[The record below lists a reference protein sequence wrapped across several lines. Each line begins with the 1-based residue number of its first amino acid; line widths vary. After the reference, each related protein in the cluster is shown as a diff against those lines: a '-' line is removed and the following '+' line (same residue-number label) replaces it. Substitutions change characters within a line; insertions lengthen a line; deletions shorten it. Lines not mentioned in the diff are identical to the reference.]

1 MESGKIKNNQ
11 LEASSSK
18 GKHDPAQARL
28 NNEIAWIPGDNDE
41 SPRLTIILGNK
52 YNRITGI
59 ATQGSARVN
68 GWVTYYKLEYSSA
81 TADFRKAYQN
91 NVSMNCSSIQLFDL
105 GNHVVWN
112 IWRLMR

>member
-18 GKHDPAQARL
+18 GKHGPAQARL
-28 NNEIAWIPGDNDE
+28 NNEIAWIPKENDE

-59 ATQGSARVN
+59 ATQGSASLE

-105 GNHVVWN
+105 GNHVV
-112 IWRLMR
+112 